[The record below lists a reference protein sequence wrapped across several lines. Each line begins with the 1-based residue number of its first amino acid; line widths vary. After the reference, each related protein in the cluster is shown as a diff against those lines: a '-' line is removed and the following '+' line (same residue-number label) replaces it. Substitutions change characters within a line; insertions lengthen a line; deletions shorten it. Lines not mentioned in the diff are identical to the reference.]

1 MMNKTIQIL
10 NRKRDSVF
18 KPLCI
23 SPVTREKGGFA
34 IKSFRLIIAG
44 VLLLFST
51 VLTAD
56 DLYLFDD
63 RFQPALGLSNDIYN
77 SPLSNDNDE
86 NKPTAAVI
94 EFAVTG
100 INETEA
106 ITLFKRFSSVL
117 VRTEALVIVERNM
130 MNEILEEQGFQ
141 QSGCTTSECAVEI
154 GTLLGVQ
161 KMITGSFGKIG
172 NSYTI
177 ETRIFS
183 VESGKTEKT
192 ISKTVRGEVD
202 GLLTLIE
209 IAAWELVGLEPPSE
223 LFSFIVLSESV
234 SNSENSDS
242 LSSSVYL
249 SRNYPAKPMLYS
261 LVLPGLGQYNN
272 GDPLWKSAIFAGVE
286 VASIVSWIQWN
297 KQAEDIRKEYELFGD
312 THWSLKSW
320 VENTLNPLGDLIQYD
335 DFKLDGT
342 HNLDLHLTGSL
353 AETFGEFISSDSLV
367 SYPHWIYSD
376 EISILQDQHFYENI
390 GKYDQFVGGWD
401 DFSDWY
407 AEEKTVEDTIEIILM
422 TPNKN
427 DYNKDRARSND
438 LLTMANYAVT
448 AIMFNHVISGIEAVL
463 TNQRN
468 ARSKA
473 GQSKTDVGLYY
484 DPRNK
489 YGIGGITVSYKW

>member
-1 MMNKTIQIL
+1 MKNKTIQIL
-10 NRKRDSVF
+10 NRKGYSVF

-63 RFQPALGLSNDIYN
+63 RFQPA
-77 SPLSNDNDE
+77 
-86 NKPTAAVI
+86 
-94 EFAVTG
+94 F
-100 INETEA
+100 
-106 ITLFKRFSSVL
+106 
-117 VRTEALVIVERNM
+117 NM
-130 MNEILEEQGFQ
+130 N
-141 QSGCTTSECAVEI
+141 
-154 GTLLGVQ
+154 
-161 KMITGSFGKIG
+161 
-172 NSYTI
+172 TI
-177 ETRIFS
+177 ELILPDTTEN
-183 VESGKTEKT
+183 VEDDS
-192 ISKTVRGEVD
+192 
-202 GLLTLIE
+202 
-209 IAAWELVGLEPPSE
+209 
-223 LFSFIVLSESV
+223 IVFV
-234 SNSENSDS
+234 
-242 LSSSVYL
+242 
-249 SRNYPAKPMLYS
+249 NYPAKPMLYS
-261 LVLPGLGQYNN
+261 LILPGLGQYNN

-286 VASIVSWIQWN
+286 VASIVSWVQWN

-320 VENTLNPLGDLIQYD
+320 VENTLLTPVAGLIQYD

-367 SYPHWIYSD
+367 SYPQWIYSD

-401 DFSDWY
+401 DILDFY
-407 AEEKTVEDTIEIILM
+407 IEEKTVEDTIEIILM

-427 DYNKDRARSND
+427 DYNNDRARSND

-468 ARSKA
+468 ARRKA
-473 GQSKTDVGLYY
+473 EQSKTDVGLYY